1 VIAYRAIFSAG
12 RYRPIKSLIFAV
24 TPIELIAA
32 CYGVLL
38 FNLQDIPTM
47 NIGFI
52 GLGIMG
58 RPMALNLIKGGHTV
72 TVWARRAESMQGLV
86 DAGAIAAATPAE
98 AARGNQLLFSMVA
111 DAPDVSEVMHAAVA
125 AAEPGLVAV
134 DMSTIAPAA
143 ARRIGEELASHGI
156 DFLDAPVSGGEVG
169 AIAGTLSIMVGGSAA
184 GFAKAKAAFEC
195 MGKNIVHVGA
205 SGAGQV
211 TKAAN
216 QIVTG
221 MGVLAVAEAFAFASK
236 NGVDRSKVREALL
249 GGFAYSKILENHG
262 QRMIDGNF
270 KPGFKSWMH
279 EKDLNIVM
287 QTAHELGLCLPG
299 SAATA
304 QMFNAMV
311 GSGRGEE
318 DSIAVLKLLEGLSGQ
333 A

>member
-1 VIAYRAIFSAG
+1 M
-12 RYRPIKSLIFAV
+12 K
-24 TPIELIAA
+24 
-32 CYGVLL
+32 
-38 FNLQDIPTM
+38 
-47 NIGFI
+47 IGFI

-58 RPMALNLIKGGHTV
+58 RAMALNLIKGGHTV
-72 TVWARRAESMQGLV
+72 SVWARRAESMQPLL
-86 DAGAIAAATPAE
+86 DAGAKAASSASD
-98 AARGNQLLFSMVA
+98 AAQGNELVISMVA
-111 DAPDVSEVMHAAVA
+111 DAPDVAEVMRAVAA
-125 AAEPGLVAV
+125 AAEPGLIAI

-143 ARRIGEELASHGI
+143 ARRIGEELAAAGI

-169 AIAGTLSIMVGGSAA
+169 AIAGTLSIMVGGTEAA
-184 GFAKAKAAFEC
+184 FAKARPAFEC

-221 MGVLAVAEAFAFASK
+221 MGVLAVAEAFAFAAK

-262 QRMIDGNF
+262 QRMLDRNF

-304 QMFNAMV
+304 QMFNSMV
-311 GSGRGEE
+311 GSGMGEE
-318 DSIAVLKLLEGLSGQ
+318 DSIAVLKLLERLSGQ
-333 A
+333 E